1 MVQQSNTATTADGT
15 LDMGDVPGESD
26 SPDERELSGERE
38 AADEP
43 QPTDAAQANTRWQT
57 TTSLLVLIG
66 MLGTLLSL
74 NQLHQAHRLT
84 WPAAVQPILNPVFR
98 ELYPILKPAAA
109 ITVVLCGLY
118 LLNWGVNRTDIDTTD
133 EP

>member
-15 LDMGDVPGESD
+15 LDRGDVPGESD
-26 SPDERELSGERE
+26 SPDEE
-38 AADEP
+38 ATDE
-43 QPTDAAQANTRWQT
+43 TQANTRWQT
-57 TTSLLVLIG
+57 ATSLLVLIG
-66 MLGTLLSL
+66 ILGTLLSL
-74 NQLHQAHRLT
+74 DQLHQAHRLT
-84 WPAAVQPILNPVFR
+84 WPAAVQPVLNPVFR

-118 LLNWGVNRTDIDTTD
+118 LLNWGVSRTDIDTTD